1 MVYNNPYFVQGE
13 VGKNQVQSEGKFL
26 GRKFFFQT
34 DSRDICEFEVY
45 FCVNSDYQANILT
58 VMLAL

>member
-1 MVYNNPYFVQGE
+1 MIYNNPYFVQGE

-26 GRKFFFQT
+26 GRNFFFFFKT

-45 FCVNSDYQANILT
+45 FVCEQWL
-58 VMLAL
+58 LG